1 MRIAAIELTT
11 VSVPYTHRENSAQV
25 NRDGVTDV
33 VVKLITDDGRV
44 GWGESCS
51 GANVESVYET
61 LRAFEPILL
70 GRDPWSREALW
81 HDAYLRGLW
90 HFREPTFN
98 FAWAGVDMA
107 LWDLCGKAAG
117 QPVYNLLGGLRRTRV
132 SYFWYLPTGD
142 LALLEE
148 ECQRGLEAGFEVFY
162 IKTGLDIERE
172 VEAVRRIRE
181 AIGPSRKIRVDSNEA
196 WSVSE
201 AARNLRR
208 LDQYTLDFAEQP
220 VPADPVENMI
230 ELKQKT
236 EVPLASN
243 EGLWRVADAWEVIAR
258 RACDVLCFSPYWV
271 GSIGHFHRLS
281 SAAALQGMRVCK
293 HTHGELGIA
302 AAAGQQVL
310 LTLPRVVEGHQQ
322 TATMMA
328 DDILTEPIPIAR
340 KAYWDASPA
349 PGLGVEVDPEKL
361 ARYHENYRQIG
372 QYQPYQFENLAREDP
387 AWHAARQA
395 TPRDP

>member
-11 VSVPYTHRENSAQV
+11 VSVPYTHRENSSTV

-33 VVKLITDDGRV
+33 VVKIVTEDGRV

-51 GANVESVYET
+51 GANVESVYEA

-70 GRDPWSREALW
+70 GRNPWNRDALW
-81 HDAYLRGLW
+81 HDAWRRGLW
-90 HFREPTFN
+90 EFREPTFN

-107 LWDLCGKAAG
+107 LWDLCGKASG

-132 SYFWYLPTGD
+132 SYFCYLPTGD

-148 ECQRGLEAGFEVFY
+148 ECRRGVAAGFEVFY

-172 VEAVRRIRE
+172 LEALRLIRQ
-181 AIGPSRKIRVDSNEA
+181 AIGPQRKIRIDSNEA
-196 WSVSE
+196 WSVAE
-201 AARNLRR
+201 AVRNLRR
-208 LDQYTLDFAEQP
+208 LDAYDIDFAEQP
-220 VPADPVENMI
+220 VPADPVETMI
-230 ELKQKT
+230 ELKGKT

-243 EGLWRVADAWEVIAR
+243 EGLWRVADAWEVITR

-271 GSIGHFHRLS
+271 GSLGHFHRLS
-281 SAAALQGMRVCK
+281 WAAALQGMAVCK

-302 AAAGQQVL
+302 AAAAQHVL

-328 DDILTEPIPIAR
+328 DDVLTGPLPIAR
-340 KAYWDASPA
+340 EPHWGVPDA

-361 ARYHENYRQIG
+361 ARYHENYRQMG
-372 QYQPYQFENLAREDP
+372 QYRPYQIENLASEDP
-387 AWHAARQA
+387 AWRSSRRQA
-395 TPRDP
+395 

>member
-1 MRIAAIELTT
+1 MRIAALELTT
-11 VSVPYTHRENSAQV
+11 VSVPYTHRENSSQV

-33 VVKLITDDGRV
+33 VVRIVTDDGSV

-51 GANVESVYET
+51 GANVESVYEA
-61 LRAFEPILL
+61 LRAFEPLLL
-70 GRDPWSREALW
+70 GRNPWNREALW
-81 HDAYLRGLW
+81 HDCYRRGIW
-90 HFREPTFN
+90 NFREPTFN

-117 QPVYNLLGGLRRTRV
+117 QPIYNLLGGLRRTRV

-142 LALLEE
+142 LSVLEE
-148 ECQRGLEAGFEVFY
+148 ECRRGVAAGFEIFY
-162 IKTGLDIERE
+162 IKTGIDIERE
-172 VEAVRRIRE
+172 VEALRIIRQ
-181 AIGPSRKIRVDSNEA
+181 AIGPDRKIRIDANEA
-196 WSVSE
+196 WSVAE

-208 LDQYTLDFAEQP
+208 LDQYGVDFAEQP

-236 EVPLASN
+236 DVLLAAN
-243 EGLWRVADAWEVIAR
+243 EGLWRVADAWEVITR

-281 SAAALQGMRVCK
+281 CVAALQGMRVCK

-310 LTLPRVVEGHQQ
+310 LTLPRIVEGHQQ

-340 KAYWDASPA
+340 QPHWGVPSP
-349 PGLGVEVDPEKL
+349 PGLGIEVDPDKL
-361 ARYHENYRQIG
+361 ARYHENYRRIG
-372 QYQPYQFENLAREDP
+372 QYRPYRIENLASEDP
-387 AWHAARQA
+387 AWRSAR
-395 TPRDP
+395 PPS

>member
-1 MRIAAIELTT
+1 

-33 VVKLITDDGRV
+33 VVKIITEDGRV

-51 GANVESVYET
+51 GANVESVVEA
-61 LRAFEPILL
+61 LRAFEPMLL
-70 GRDPWSREALW
+70 GRNPWNREALW
-81 HDAYLRGLW
+81 HDAYCRGIW
-90 HFREPTFN
+90 NFREPTFN

-107 LWDLCGKAAG
+107 LWDLCGKAVG

-142 LALLEE
+142 LSVLEE
-148 ECQRGLEAGFEVFY
+148 ECRQGIEAGYEVFY
-162 IKTGLDIERE
+162 IKTGRSIEQE
-172 VEAVRRIRE
+172 MEALRIIRQ
-181 AIGPSRKIRVDSNEA
+181 AIGPQGKIRIDSNEA

-201 AARNLRR
+201 AVRNLRR
-208 LDQYTLDFAEQP
+208 LDQYDIDFAEQP

-230 ELKQKT
+230 ELEQKT
-236 EVPLASN
+236 QVPLASN
-243 EGLWRVADAWEVIAR
+243 EGLWRVADAWEVITR

-271 GSIGHFHRLS
+271 GTIGHFHRLS
-281 SAAALQGMRVCK
+281 SVAALQGMRVCK

-302 AAAGQQVL
+302 AAAAQHVL

-328 DDILTEPIPIAR
+328 DDILTDPIPIATQPH
-340 KAYWDASPA
+340 WGVPSA
-349 PGLGVEVDPEKL
+349 PGLGIEVDPDKL
-361 ARYHENYRQIG
+361 ANYHENYRRIG
-372 QYQPYQFENLAREDP
+372 QYQPYQIESLASEDP
-387 AWHAARQA
+387 DWRLTRRRA
-395 TPRDP
+395 